1 MYDQIVDKKGTT
13 MIDLKDKQKIAR
25 ENGKKSQGPITPE
38 GKHRSSQ
45 NSITHGLASKC
56 VVLSNESEDLYTAL
70 LTSYQTEWQ
79 PATTSE
85 QHLVTQMVNS
95 YWRLR
100 RIWTMETAL
109 FDSEMFDQKKAFE
122 AAWSYHHPAMRLV
135 DSLVT
140 IRTNTPTTLDTLSRY
155 EVRYQ
160 RAYNNSM
167 NQLRKL
173 RRDRNAPVVEFTAPT
188 RPDRIPPDPQQPV
201 AELTPAT
208 NWLTRLLAI
217 VLAILNSVRFPKKK
231 RNQPRNTP
239 RRANEPITILE
250 LPVFNF
256 HLPEIFAWLSIL
268 TKPGAGP
275 AQPETPHAA

>member
-1 MYDQIVDKKGTT
+1 

-38 GKHRSSQ
+38 GKQRSSQ

-56 VVLSNESEDLYTAL
+56 VVLSNESEEAYTSL

-100 RIWTMETAL
+100 RIWAMETAL
-109 FDSEMFDQKKAFE
+109 FDSEMFDQKEKIQ
-122 AAWSYHHPAMRLV
+122 AAWSHQHPAMRLV

-160 RAYNNSM
+160 RSYNNSM

-173 RRDRNAPVVEFTAPT
+173 RKDRNAPIVNFTTPT
-188 RPDRIPPDPQQPV
+188 KPDPQPPH
-201 AELTPAT
+201 AETSAAA
-208 NWLTRLLAI
+208 NWLTRILAI
-217 VLAILNSVRFPKKK
+217 ILSILTTLKLPAPQRQ
-231 RNQPRNTP
+231 QPRNTP
-239 RRANEPITILE
+239 PRTNEPTIIFE
-250 LPVFNF
+250 WPVFNF

-268 TKPGAGP
+268 TKADPDSPAPDGP
-275 AQPETPHAA
+275 HEER

>member
-1 MYDQIVDKKGTT
+1 
-13 MIDLKDKQKIAR
+13 MIDLTEKQDIAR
-25 ENGKKSQGPITPE
+25 ENGKKSKGPVTPE
-38 GKHRSSQ
+38 GKQRSSQ

-56 VVLSNESEDLYTAL
+56 VVLSNESEELYTTL
-70 LTSYQTEWQ
+70 LTNYQTEWQ

-100 RIWTMETAL
+100 RIWAMETAL
-109 FDSEMFDQKKAFE
+109 FDSEMFDQKEKFE

-160 RAYNNSM
+160 RLYNNSM

-173 RRDRNAPVVEFTAPT
+173 RRDRNAPMLEFTAPA
-188 RPDRIPPDPQQPV
+188 RPPQIPAGPGKSDLPV
-201 AELTPAT
+201 AS

-217 VLAILNSVRFPKKK
+217 LISILTTFRPARKRPK
-231 RNQPRNTP
+231 QPRNTAL
-239 RRANEPITILE
+239 RTNEPITTFE

-256 HLPEIFAWLSIL
+256 HLPEIFAWLSKL
-268 TKPGAGP
+268 TKPDPDAGP
-275 AQPETPHAA
+275 PPAH

>member
-1 MYDQIVDKKGTT
+1 
-13 MIDLKDKQKIAR
+13 MIDLKDKQNIAR

-38 GKHRSSQ
+38 GKQRSSQ

-56 VVLSNESEDLYTAL
+56 VVLSNESEELYTTL

-100 RIWTMETAL
+100 RIWAMETAL

-160 RAYNNSM
+160 RSYNNSM

-173 RRDRNAPVVEFTAPT
+173 RKDRNAPIVNFTSPT
-188 RPDRIPPDPQQPV
+188 KPDRVPPDPEPAN
-201 AELTPAT
+201 AEPAASWLIRLLSIILSILTP
-208 NWLTRLLAI
+208 LRLLKPR
-217 VLAILNSVRFPKKK
+217 SK
-231 RNQPRNTP
+231 QTRNTRDTSP
-239 RRANEPITILE
+239 RTNEPTTLFE
-250 LPVFNF
+250 CPVFNF
-256 HLPEIFAWLSIL
+256 HLPEFFAWLSIL
-268 TKPGAGP
+268 TKADAIP
-275 AQPETPHAA
+275 AAPDRPQVDL

>member
-1 MYDQIVDKKGTT
+1 
-13 MIDLKDKQKIAR
+13 MIDLKDKQDIAR
-25 ENGKKSQGPITPE
+25 ENGRKSQGPITPE
-38 GKHRSSQ
+38 GKQRSSQ

-56 VVLSNESEDLYTAL
+56 VVLSNESEELYTTL

-100 RIWTMETAL
+100 RIWAMETAL
-109 FDSEMFDQKKAFE
+109 FDSEMFDQKEKFE

-160 RAYNNSM
+160 RSYNNSM

-173 RRDRNAPVVEFTAPT
+173 RKDRNAPIVNFTSPT
-188 RPDRIPPDPQQPV
+188 KPDRLPDPEQPDPLPPCRREATV
-201 AELTPAT
+201 AP
-208 NWLTRLLAI
+208 
-217 VLAILNSVRFPKKK
+217 
-231 RNQPRNTP
+231 
-239 RRANEPITILE
+239 
-250 LPVFNF
+250 
-256 HLPEIFAWLSIL
+256 
-268 TKPGAGP
+268 
-275 AQPETPHAA
+275 